1 VVESGAVVYAIAMRT
16 PASRTPAGEDD
27 VLRALTDQTGGQFTT
42 IYSTASFPI
51 AADRLAD
58 RLATEM
64 MIEYVV
70 PSGAPRGDVRVG
82 VKIPGARARGLGVS
96 KD

>member
-1 VVESGAVVYAIAMRT
+1 
-16 PASRTPAGEDD
+16 
-27 VLRALTDQTGGQFTT
+27 
-42 IYSTASFPI
+42 
-51 AADRLAD
+51 
-58 RLATEM
+58 M